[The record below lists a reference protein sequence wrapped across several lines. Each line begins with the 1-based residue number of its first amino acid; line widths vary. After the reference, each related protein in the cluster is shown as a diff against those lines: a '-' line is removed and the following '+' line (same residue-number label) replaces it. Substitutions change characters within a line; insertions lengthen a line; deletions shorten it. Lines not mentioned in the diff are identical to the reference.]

1 MSEKE
6 SFVYRIDSGTQLSLR
21 WKELWSY
28 RELFY
33 FFTWRDIKVK
43 YKQTA
48 LGVIW
53 VVLQPLLLMAIF
65 TYFFGQVLGVE
76 PEGMPYEV
84 FAFSGVL
91 LWNFF
96 SSAVTNAGNSMV
108 ANASIIKKIYF
119 PRLVIPLSSV
129 IVALVDLFITFIL
142 FFVFLAVYGHPV
154 QWLALAYWPL
164 AILLG
169 IVGATGLGCLLA
181 ALMVKYR
188 DFRFIVPFAL
198 QIAFFVT
205 PVVYP
210 VSRITFPYLKYILA
224 LNPMYG
230 AITLFRLPLM
240 QTHAGEYNLIIISVA
255 SALALMLIG
264 LFYFRKTELFFAD
277 VA

>member
-1 MSEKE
+1 MPDFFE
-6 SFVYRIDSGTQLSLR
+6 YRIDSRTQFSFR

-65 TYFFGQVLGVE
+65 TYFFGQVLGVK
-76 PEGMPYEV
+76 PEGMSYSV

-96 SSAVTNAGNSMV
+96 SAAVTNAGNSMV
-108 ANASIIKKIYF
+108 ANAGIIKKIYF
-119 PRLVIPLSSV
+119 PRLVIPLSS
-129 IVALVDLFITFIL
+129 ILVALVDLFITFIL
-142 FFVFLAVYGHPV
+142 FIVFLLIDGDAL
-154 QWLALAYWPL
+154 QWSAMLYWPAAL
-164 AILLG
+164 LLG
-169 IVGATGLGCLLA
+169 IVGGTGLGCLLA

-198 QIAFFVT
+198 QITFFIT

-210 VSRITFPYLKYILA
+210 MSRISFPYLKYILA
-224 LNPMYG
+224 VNPMYG

-240 QTHAGEYNLIIISVA
+240 QSPEIDFSLIAISIISAFAFLVT
-255 SALALMLIG
+255 G